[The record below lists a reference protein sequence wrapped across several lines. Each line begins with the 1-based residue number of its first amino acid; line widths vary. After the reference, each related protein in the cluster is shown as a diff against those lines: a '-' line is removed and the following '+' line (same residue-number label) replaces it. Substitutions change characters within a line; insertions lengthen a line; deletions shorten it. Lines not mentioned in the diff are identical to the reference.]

1 MTSSAQ
7 KQPGHFKPRLA
18 QRHVGDLGG
27 FKFKQTKTIR
37 FQKKIKSFFLFNE
50 RYDLIVSCVC

>member
-7 KQPGHFKPRLA
+7 KQLSHFKPRLA
-18 QRHVGDLGG
+18 QRYFGDLGG
-27 FKFKQTKTIR
+27 FKFKQAETIR

-50 RYDLIVSCVC
+50 HYDIIVSCVC